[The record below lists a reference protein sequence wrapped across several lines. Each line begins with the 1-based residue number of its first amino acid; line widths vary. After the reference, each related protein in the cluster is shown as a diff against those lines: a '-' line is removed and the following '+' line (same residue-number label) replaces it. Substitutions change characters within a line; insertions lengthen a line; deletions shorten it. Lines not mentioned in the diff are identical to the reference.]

1 MQLELRVHTRRSGPG
16 DEAGYLKF
24 GKQTFSTSSYS
35 SAFITVQTLGC
46 LKNFKPSP
54 TLQEDSSGNQCSL
67 YLWASAGL
75 QLVFRLFLGWPPR
88 CCVRRLPQKWP
99 DIEMKYHRRQKQE
112 MHWHCRRSCQG
123 QILISYVPKC
133 STQGFSFESLGSRVQ
148 ETKRCSVR
156 KMLASVDELEAPRV
170 AIHVTV
176 VTFGHSH
183 VKSIVKSATSH
194 RDGAFGQSSSS

>member
-54 TLQEDSSGNQCSL
+54 TRQEDSSGNQCSL

-88 CCVRRLPQKWP
+88 CCVRPLPQKWP

-123 QILISYVPKC
+123 QFCLEFLMFPNALHKDSRLKVWAP
-133 STQGFSFESLGSRVQ
+133 GSRRPNV
-148 ETKRCSVR
+148 
-156 KMLASVDELEAPRV
+156 V
-170 AIHVTV
+170 A
-176 VTFGHSH
+176 FA
-183 VKSIVKSATSH
+183 KCLQALTSS
-194 RDGAFGQSSSS
+194 RPQGLRSM